1 MATDVEHST
10 DAANVAR
17 AYFESLARA
26 DSTAPQRFYA
36 PGAQGHIHG
45 VVGPVGADGATGFFE
60 EIFGAFP
67 DWRFDILDVIAEG
80 ERAAVRWR
88 ARGTFAGPGNFLGF
102 EPNGARVDLEGQD
115 MVWVRD
121 GRILRLEAYMNG
133 AEMARQLGALP
144 AAGSPADQRLAKAF
158 NLRTRAKRSIATDAE
173 PVADGVWVVR
183 GGFPR
188 KEMNVYLVRDGD
200 GVLAFDAGIRA
211 MADAVAAAAASLGG
225 LTRTVL
231 GHGHPDHRGVAP
243 FFDVPVL
250 CHAANREDAEGD
262 GGFRYFDFGKL
273 KPYARVAY
281 PFLLRMWDGGPVKIA
296 DTVAEG
302 DDVAGFEV
310 ILIPGHAP
318 GMIALWRA
326 ADRLAL
332 TSDLFYTLDP
342 QTGRH
347 GPPRLPHDGFNL
359 DTEQA
364 RASIRKLAALEPA
377 AAWPGH
383 AKPVTGDV
391 RAQLERAAESA

>member
-1 MATDVEHST
+1 
-10 DAANVAR
+10 
-17 AYFESLARA
+17 
-26 DSTAPQRFYA
+26 
-36 PGAQGHIHG
+36 
-45 VVGPVGADGATGFFE
+45 
-60 EIFGAFP
+60 
-67 DWRFDILDVIAEG
+67 
-80 ERAAVRWR
+80 
-88 ARGTFAGPGNFLGF
+88 
-102 EPNGARVDLEGQD
+102 
-115 MVWVRD
+115 VRD
-121 GRILRLEAYMNG
+121 GRIQRLEAYMNG

-144 AAGSPADQRLAKAF
+144 AAGSPTDQRMAKAF

-173 PVADGVWVVR
+173 PVAEGVWVVR

-188 KEMNVYLVRDGD
+188 REMNIYLVRDGD

-225 LTRTVL
+225 LTRIVL

-243 FFDVPVL
+243 FFDVPAL
-250 CHAANREDAEGD
+250 CHADNREDAEGD
-262 GGFRYFDFGKL
+262 GGFRHFDFGKL

-310 ILIPGHAP
+310 VLIPGHAP

-332 TSDLFYTLDP
+332 TSDCFYTLDP

-383 AKPVTGDV
+383 ARPVTGDV

>member
-1 MATDVEHST
+1 MATDVEQST
-10 DAANVAR
+10 ETAR
-17 AYFESLARA
+17 AAREYFEALGRA
-26 DSTAPQRFYA
+26 DSQAPQRHYA
-36 PGAQGHIHG
+36 PGGRGHIHG
-45 VVGPVGADGATGFFE
+45 VVGPTDADGATAFFDQL
-60 EIFGAFP
+60 FGAFP
-67 DWRFDILDVIAEG
+67 DWRFDLLDVIAEG

-88 ARGTFAGPGNFLGF
+88 ARGTFAGPGSFLGF

-121 GRILRLEAYMNG
+121 GRIERIEAYMNG
-133 AEMARQLGALP
+133 AQLARQLGALP
-144 AAGSPADQRLAKAF
+144 AAGSPTDQRLAKAF
-158 NLRTRAKRSIATDAE
+158 NLRTRIKRSIAAGPE
-173 PVADGVWVVR
+173 PVAGGVWVVR

-188 KEMNVYLVRDGD
+188 KEMNVYLLRDGD

-225 LTRTVL
+225 LTRIVL

-250 CHAANREDAEGD
+250 CHADNRQDAEGD
-262 GGFRYFDFGKL
+262 GGFRYFDFSKL

-281 PFLLRMWDGGPVKIA
+281 PFLLRMWDGGPVRIA

-310 ILIPGHAP
+310 VGIPGHAP

-326 ADRLAL
+326 TDRLAL
-332 TSDLFYTLDP
+332 TSDCFYTLDP

-347 GPPRLPHDGFNL
+347 GPPRLAHDGFNF

-383 AKPVTGDV
+383 AKPVTGAV
-391 RAQLERAAESA
+391 RAQLEHAAGTA

>member
-10 DAANVAR
+10 DAASVAR
-17 AYFESLARA
+17 AYFESLGRA
-26 DSTAPQRFYA
+26 DSDAPRRFYA
-36 PGAQGHIHG
+36 QGAQGHIHG
-45 VVGPVGADGATGFFE
+45 VVGPVGADGVAAFFE
-60 EIFGAFP
+60 EIFDAFP

-88 ARGTFAGPGNFLGF
+88 ARGTFAGPGSFLGF
-102 EPNGARVDLEGQD
+102 EPTGARVDLEGLD

-121 GRILRLEAYMNG
+121 GRLQRVEAYMNG

-158 NLRTRAKRSIATDAE
+158 NLRTRAKRIIATGAE
-173 PVADGVWVVR
+173 PIADGVWVVR

-200 GVLAFDAGIRA
+200 GVLAFDAGMRA

-225 LTRTVL
+225 LTRIVL
-231 GHGHPDHRGVAP
+231 GHGHPDHRGVAS

-250 CHAANREDAEGD
+250 CHADNREDAEGD
-262 GGFRYFDFGKL
+262 GGFRYFEFAKL
-273 KPYARVAY
+273 KPHARALY
-281 PFLLRMWDGGPVKIA
+281 PFLLRMWDGGPVRIA

-310 ILIPGHAP
+310 VLIPGHAP

-332 TSDLFYTLDP
+332 TSDCFYTLDI

-347 GPPRLPHDGFNL
+347 GPPVLPHDGFNL

-383 AKPVTGDV
+383 ASPVTGDV

>member
-1 MATDVEHST
+1 MATDVEHSAET
-10 DAANVAR
+10 AR
-17 AYFESLARA
+17 AAREYFEALGRA
-26 DSTAPQRFYA
+26 DSHAPQRHYA
-36 PGAQGHIHG
+36 AGGRGHIHG
-45 VVGPVGADGATGFFE
+45 VVGPTDADGATAFFDQL
-60 EIFGAFP
+60 FGAFP

-88 ARGTFAGPGNFLGF
+88 ARGTFAGPGSFLGF

-121 GRILRLEAYMNG
+121 GRIERLEAYMNG
-133 AEMARQLGALP
+133 AELARQLGALP
-144 AAGSPADQRLAKAF
+144 AAGSPTDQRLAKAF
-158 NLRTRAKRSIATDAE
+158 NLRTRIKGTIAGGPE

-225 LTRTVL
+225 LTRIVL

-250 CHAANREDAEGD
+250 CHADNREDAEGD
-262 GGFRYFDFGKL
+262 GGFRYFDFSKL

-281 PFLLRMWDGGPVKIA
+281 PFMLRMWDGGPVRIA

-310 ILIPGHAP
+310 VGIPGHAP

-332 TSDLFYTLDP
+332 TSDCFYTLDS

-347 GPPRLPHDGFNL
+347 GPPRLAHDGFNF

-377 AAWPGH
+377 AAWPAH

-391 RAQLERAAESA
+391 RAQLERAADTT

>member
-10 DAANVAR
+10 DAASIAR
-17 AYFESLARA
+17 AYFERLGRA
-26 DSTAPQRFYA
+26 DSDAPRRFYA

-45 VVGPVGADGATGFFE
+45 VAGPVGADGVAAFFE
-60 EIFGAFP
+60 EIFDAFP
-67 DWRFDILDVIAEG
+67 DWRFDILDLIAEG

-88 ARGTFAGPGNFLGF
+88 ARGTFAGPGSFLGF
-102 EPNGARVDLEGQD
+102 EPTGARVDLEGLD
-115 MVWVRD
+115 TVWVRD
-121 GRILRLEAYMNG
+121 GRLQRVEAYMNG

-158 NLRTRAKRSIATDAE
+158 NLRTRAKRTIATGAE
-173 PVADGVWVVR
+173 PVADGVWIVR

-188 KEMNVYLVRDGD
+188 KEMSVYLVRDGD

-225 LTRTVL
+225 LTRIVL

-250 CHAANREDAEGD
+250 CHADNREDAEGD
-262 GGFRYFDFGKL
+262 GGFRSFDFGKL
-273 KPYARVAY
+273 KPHARVAY

-310 ILIPGHAP
+310 VLTAGHAP
-318 GMIALWRA
+318 GMIAVWRA

-332 TSDLFYTLDP
+332 TSDCFYTLDP

-364 RASIRKLAALEPA
+364 RASIRKVAALEPA

-383 AKPVTGDV
+383 ASTVTGDV